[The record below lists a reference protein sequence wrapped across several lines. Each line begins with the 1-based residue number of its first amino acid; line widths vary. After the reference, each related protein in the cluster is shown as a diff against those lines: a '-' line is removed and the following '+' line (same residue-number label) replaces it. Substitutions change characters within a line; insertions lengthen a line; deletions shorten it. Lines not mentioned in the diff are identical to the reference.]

1 MDIYGLGSLAMDILM
16 KVDRLPGPDSFCVI
30 KSTQVQPGGSGT
42 NVIVQCARLGAE
54 CGFIGCVGDDSVG
67 RDVLSSLEA
76 EKIRTE
82 AMVVRE
88 GMTTLHTDIVIDDQG
103 EKFIMLDL
111 GDAFASLT
119 AGEVDMEK
127 ILNSKVF
134 YTDLLPVGPA
144 VEALK
149 KAKAAGVKTVF
160 NMQAGMSTME
170 GFGITAQGILD
181 ILNYVDVFAPCAEG
195 LKDLTGTTDPEECRK
210 ILRQYTDGILI
221 FTQGREGSIGFD
233 EMDRVCHADIYPVK
247 AVDTTGAG
255 DSYIGSF
262 MVGYYLRGYDL
273 GKAMRFASACSAYT
287 CTGVG
292 ARFSPD
298 SRKAEEIFG
307 E

>member
-1 MDIYGLGSLAMDILM
+1 MDIYGLGTLAMDILM

-30 KSTQVQPGGSGT
+30 KSTEVQPGGSGT
-42 NVIVQCARLGAE
+42 NVIVQCARLGAR

-67 RDVLSSLEA
+67 REVLNSLEA
-76 EKIRTE
+76 EKIETE
-82 AMVVRE
+82 AMVIRE

-111 GDAFASLT
+111 GDAFAAL
-119 AGEVDMEK
+119 GDGDVNMEK
-127 ILNSKVF
+127 ILGSKVF

-149 KAKAAGVKTVF
+149 RAKEAGVKTVF
-160 NMQAGMSTME
+160 NMQAGMSTMG
-170 GFGITAQGILD
+170 GFGITEQGILD
-181 ILNYVDVFAPCAEG
+181 ILKYVDVFAPCAEG
-195 LKDLTGTTDPEECRK
+195 LQELTGSSDPEECRK
-210 ILRQYTDGILI
+210 FLRQYTDGILI
-221 FTQGREGSIGFD
+221 FTQGKKGSVGFD
-233 EMDRVCHADIYPVK
+233 EADHRCHADIYPVK

-262 MVGYYLRGYDL
+262 MVAYYLRGYDL
-273 GKAMRFASACSAYT
+273 EKAMRFASACSAYT
-287 CTGVG
+287 CTGIG

-298 SRKAEEIFG
+298 SEKAEEIFG